1 ASVKASFYLGR
12 SEHQMIIKN
21 FNEATITADAVDKLK
36 ELHKE
41 IDNKLTVHEFNEL
54 LKFYQNVLLRIE
66 NETITE
72 VDHRMSE

>member
-1 ASVKASFYLGR
+1 
-12 SEHQMIIKN
+12 M
-21 FNEATITADAVDKLK
+21 ADAVDKLK
-36 ELHKE
+36 EFHKE

>member
-1 ASVKASFYLGR
+1 
-12 SEHQMIIKN
+12 MIIKN

>member
-1 ASVKASFYLGR
+1 
-12 SEHQMIIKN
+12 MIIKN
-21 FNEATITADAVDKLK
+21 ISGARRTAAAVDKLK
-36 ELHKE
+36 EFHKE